1 MKFFYNIMCYVN
13 SCYDAQKK
21 KPWDLKTRGKEKRKG
36 DKRVSDGD
44 GISGSRSLLS
54 THVCQALH
62 NRVINRSI
70 TRSLADSCDFKAIRL
85 RAAAHITS
93 FLKTDPHK
101 GLFISLCVCG
111 PILHT
116 IVMWETQ
123 RRKDKTKAINTM
135 KISHAIHR
143 FFFSK
148 YMKILF

>member
-1 MKFFYNIMCYVN
+1 MCYVN

-21 KPWDLKTRGKEKRKG
+21 SHEILKQEGRRKERAIKEW
-36 DKRVSDGD
+36 VMVMVFQAAE
-44 GISGSRSLLS
+44 
-54 THVCQALH
+54 VCCQHMFARLYI

-70 TRSLADSCDFKAIRL
+70 TRSLADSCDFKTIRL

-101 GLFISLCVCG
+101 GIFISLCVCG

-123 RRKDKTKAINTM
+123 CRKDKTKVINTM

-143 FFFSK
+143 LFFSK